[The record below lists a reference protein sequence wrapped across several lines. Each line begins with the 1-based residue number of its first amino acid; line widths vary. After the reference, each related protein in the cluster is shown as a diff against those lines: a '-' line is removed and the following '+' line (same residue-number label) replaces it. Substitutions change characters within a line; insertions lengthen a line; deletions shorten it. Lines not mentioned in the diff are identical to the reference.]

1 MKVSKKD
8 IDKLNSV
15 LSVEIKKK
23 DYESNVEKVLK
34 DYRKRANIPG
44 FRKGH
49 TPIGLIKK
57 QYGMSVKVDEINKLM
72 QKGLSDYLNTEKLAI
87 LGNPIPVEKNEIDW
101 NSDVLAFDF
110 EIGLSP
116 EFDVN
121 LKNKKAIPSYEID
134 VDKKMIDD
142 QIKNIQNQYGKL
154 VSRDKVEDGFEING
168 TFSNE
173 EFEVENKSNFKLENV
188 KGKSNKEILSNL
200 KLGESVDL
208 KTKGLF
214 KNESDLSFH
223 LKLNDENKD
232 KIKTVNFSLNEINE
246 RQPADLD
253 QELFDKL
260 FGKDS
265 VKTVTELK
273 KKLKS
278 DAESNF
284 VNQTDQKLLNDV
296 TEYLIENTKFNLP
309 DEFLKKWMQTAGEKK
324 LSVVDAES
332 EYEKS
337 EKGLR
342 YQLIEAKLIEQNDI
356 KIDPSQIKNFA
367 KELIK
372 SQMKQYGQNNPDE
385 KELESISQ
393 RILSNKEEVKRISD
407 QLLSKKLIEL
417 FKSKLKFKNNKVTYD
432 KFIEMAYA
440 KKITNFRIII
450 IIGLWITR
458 RNLKNI
464 Q

>member
-15 LSVEIKKK
+15 LSVEIQKK
-23 DYESNVEKVLK
+23 DYESNVDKVLK

-49 TPIGLIKK
+49 TPISLIKK

-72 QKGLSDYLNTEKLAI
+72 QKSLSEYLNTEKLAI

-101 NSDVLAFDF
+101 NSDVLSFDF

-173 EFEVENKSNFKLENV
+173 EFEVENRSNFKLENV

-253 QELFDKL
+253 QDLFDKL

-284 VNQTDQKLLNDV
+284 VNQTDQKLFNDV

-324 LSVVDAES
+324 LCVVEAEL

-417 FKSKLKFKNNKVTYD
+417 FKSNLKFKNNKVTYD

-440 KKITNFRIII
+440 KK
-450 IIGLWITR
+450 
-458 RNLKNI
+458 
-464 Q
+464 